1 MKKASRCLRN
11 ASKRTLSIR
20 GVARSL
26 HYKRKSGACM
36 EFQRWRGLTRTPGG
50 AYGVMGFSGVKD
62 ARKSVF
68 LADAFSVGRSTTAG
82 LLDGDGRTTRRRHGA
97 YVATTRGKA

>member
-1 MKKASRCLRN
+1 MTHGPAASTRQAANRLFAMHLHANRTSYVNRCLHGIST
-11 ASKRTLSIR
+11 AT
-20 GVARSL
+20 RSYEHL
-26 HYKRKSGACM
+26 
-36 EFQRWRGLTRTPGG
+36 EG

-82 LLDGDGRTTRRRHGA
+82 LMDGDGRTTRRRHGA
-97 YVATTRGKA
+97 YVATTKGKA